1 MSFRLVFK
9 FAPNEF
15 FTNSESA
22 SVLSVVGGV
31 VVVVVVMVVVLLT

>member
-22 SVLSVVGGV
+22 SVLSVV